1 MCLPVRWA
9 GGLQKLPV
17 FCLLEIPPPALV
29 ALLRVHV
36 ICEKADF

>member
-9 GGLQKLPV
+9 GHFPKLPV
-17 FCLLEIPPPALV
+17 FCLLEIPPPASV
-29 ALLRVHV
+29 ALLCVYV